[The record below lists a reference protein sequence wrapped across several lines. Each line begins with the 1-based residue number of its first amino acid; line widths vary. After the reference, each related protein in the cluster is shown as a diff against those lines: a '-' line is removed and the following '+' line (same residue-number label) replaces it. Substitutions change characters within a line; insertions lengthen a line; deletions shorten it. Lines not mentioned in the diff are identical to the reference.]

1 MWADATHAEQLR
13 QSQIDHGQHSLE
25 RYQKDDLSTWERCN
39 CGWIMYSPF
48 SLPKQQCGNQRLVQA
63 AATEK
68 FSANRKQLGQKLRPI
83 IHRDGDVSSVEEREM
98 TDDSSTSED
107 MLIRCNITVVT
118 NNASDDVKTSSP
130 RAVSKKSLG
139 YRVKK
144 HRQKTKKSVRFHKY
158 DEVIYTDVTE
168 YIYSLHDLEVEHEK
182 ASRDLV
188 DDIEG
193 VVGDVG
199 YFLRC
204 LQEGI
209 QEEAAKSLGDRRE
222 TVNY

>member
-1 MWADATHAEQLR
+1 
-13 QSQIDHGQHSLE
+13 
-25 RYQKDDLSTWERCN
+25 
-39 CGWIMYSPF
+39 MYSPA
-48 SLPKQQCGNQRLVQA
+48 SLPKQQSGNQRLVQA

-68 FSANRKQLGQKLRPI
+68 LSANRKQFGQKLRPI
-83 IHRDGDVSSVEEREM
+83 GNRDGDVSSVEEREM

-107 MLIRCNITVVT
+107 FLTRCNITVVT
-118 NNASDDVKTSSP
+118 NNASEDEKTSSGSP
-130 RAVSKKSLG
+130 RAVSKKSPG

-144 HRQKTKKSVRFHKY
+144 HRKKKKSVRFHKY

-204 LQEGI
+204 LKEGI